1 MGKINYTALRTRE
14 ELVGFSC
21 GNSSIDQ
28 LVANS
33 FYPNQYRQIM
43 AYKMSMCNHCVGF
56 FSVSVV
62 GISLENSDASV
73 AEYFYNEPSFAA
85 VKLDYIAV
93 DKRIQRNG
101 IGTTTLE
108 YIVQEA
114 RKLYKGWPVR
124 LLVLDAVR
132 DKVGWYE
139 ERGFEPINKA
149 DMDKIS
155 PTVAMYLDLM
165 PDDEKNVIIEESE
178 EYYV

>member
-1 MGKINYTALRTRE
+1 MGKINFTTLSAKE
-14 ELVGFSC
+14 ELAGFSC

-28 LVANS
+28 LIADS

-43 AYKMSMCNHCVGF
+43 AYKMSMCNRRVGF
-56 FSVSVV
+56 FSVSVT
-62 GISLENSDASV
+62 GISLENYDADV
-73 AEYFYNEPSFAA
+73 AEFYYNKPSFAA
-85 VKLDYIAV
+85 VRLDYIAV
-93 DKRIQRNG
+93 DKRIQRHG

-114 RKLYKGWPVR
+114 RKLYIDWPVR
-124 LLVLDAVR
+124 LLILEAVQ

-139 ERGFEPINKA
+139 ERGFERINKE

-155 PTVAMYLDLM
+155 STVAMYLDLM
-165 PDDEKNVIIEESE
+165 PDNEKTIIIEESE